1 MEEKKT
7 TRKPRKK
14 PEAVK
19 ETPESIKEAPAPKK
33 EKRTPVKEVPEAVYI
48 YHSGDDIHKIA
59 KLLTGHSYMVFKVLE
74 YNHKSFDELKDGDLI
89 KWGL

>member
-7 TRKPRKK
+7 RKPRTKK
-14 PEAVK
+14 EV
-19 ETPESIKEAPAPKK
+19 PESIKEAPAPKK
-33 EKRTPVKEVPEAVYI
+33 EAPAPCKEVPEAVYI

-74 YNHKSFDELKDGDLI
+74 YNHISFDELKDGDLI

>member
-7 TRKPRKK
+7 RKPRTKK
-14 PEAVK
+14 EV
-19 ETPESIKEAPAPKK
+19 PESNKEAPTTIKEAPAPC
-33 EKRTPVKEVPEAVYI
+33 KEVPEAVYI

-59 KLLTGHSYMVFKVLE
+59 EVLTGHSYMVFKVLE

>member
-7 TRKPRKK
+7 RKPRIKK
-14 PEAVK
+14 EVPEA
-19 ETPESIKEAPAPKK
+19 IKEAPAPC
-33 EKRTPVKEVPEAVYI
+33 KEVPEAVYI

-89 KWGL
+89 RWGL

>member
-7 TRKPRKK
+7 RKPRTKK
-14 PEAVK
+14 EV
-19 ETPESIKEAPAPKK
+19 PESIKEAPAPKK
-33 EKRTPVKEVPEAVYI
+33 ENPAPCKEVPEAVYI
-48 YHSGDDIHKIA
+48 YHNGDDIHKIA

>member
-1 MEEKKT
+1 MEEKK

-14 PEAVK
+14 PESVK
-19 ETPESIKEAPAPKK
+19 ESPASIKEAPEPC
-33 EKRTPVKEVPEAVYI
+33 KEVPEAVYI

-74 YNHKSFDELKDGDLI
+74 YNHISFDELKDGDII

>member
-1 MEEKKT
+1 MEEKK

-14 PEAVK
+14 PEAIK
-19 ETPESIKEAPAPKK
+19 EAPESIKEAPAPC
-33 EKRTPVKEVPEAVYI
+33 KEVPEAVYI

-74 YNHKSFDELKDGDLI
+74 YNHKSFDELKDGDII

>member
-7 TRKPRKK
+7 KKPRKK
-14 PEAVK
+14 PEAIK
-19 ETPESIKEAPAPKK
+19 EAPKSIKEAPAPC
-33 EKRTPVKEVPEAVYI
+33 KEVPEAVYI

-74 YNHKSFDELKDGDLI
+74 YNHKSFDDLKDGDLI

>member
-1 MEEKKT
+1 MEEKK

-19 ETPESIKEAPAPKK
+19 EVPETIKEAPASC
-33 EKRTPVKEVPEAVYI
+33 KEVPEAAYI
-48 YHSGDDIHKIA
+48 YHAGDDIHMIA
-59 KLLTGHSYMVFKVLE
+59 KQLTGHSYMVFKLLE
-74 YNHKSFDELKDGDLI
+74 YNHKSFDELKDGDII

>member
-1 MEEKKT
+1 MEEKK

-19 ETPESIKEAPAPKK
+19 EAPASI
-33 EKRTPVKEVPEAVYI
+33 KEVPEAVYI

-74 YNHKSFDELKDGDLI
+74 YNHKSFDDLKDGDII

>member
-1 MEEKKT
+1 MEEKK

-19 ETPESIKEAPAPKK
+19 EAPAPC
-33 EKRTPVKEVPEAVYI
+33 KEVPEAVYI

-74 YNHKSFDELKDGDLI
+74 YNHKSFDELKDGDII

>member
-1 MEEKKT
+1 MEEKK

-14 PEAVK
+14 PDA
-19 ETPESIKEAPAPKK
+19 IKEAPAPCK
-33 EKRTPVKEVPEAVYI
+33 EVPEPVKEVPEAVYI